1 MRRRAALLFGL
12 LAGTTLAQT
21 PQVSAQLDAALTYR
35 SVSGGDTTVRSYD
48 SLSRPS
54 TVRLAVAL
62 ETGWNL
68 VVRER
73 FEKLPNDP
81 DAEAMLEYYLEDP
94 GLWRVGKQ
102 ALPFGSGFLCPM
114 YSKAATGFFPLPL
127 GSIPV
132 AAALVD
138 DGGGRP
144 QGVVARAGRTVGLS
158 VGVGRYLGVGS
169 QTFAVFR
176 NPDEALQRGRG
187 FRSAFG
193 LDAARRF
200 GLWRVGIE
208 HVRLWDGETAADR
221 TVDATDVWARL
232 EPSRYRALLLGW
244 TREWNEG
251 TEVLRVGGSFL
262 VVRNAWFEPLVRY
275 RDGRFQDLGLTMRV
289 RL

>member
-1 MRRRAALLFGL
+1 MRSWAVAALGL
-12 LAGTTLAQT
+12 VGGLALAQT
-21 PQVSAQLDAALTYR
+21 PQVSAQLDASLTYR
-35 SVSGGDTTVRSYD
+35 SVSGGDTTVRTYD

-54 TVRLAVAL
+54 TVRLSLAL

-68 VVRER
+68 TVRER

-81 DAEAMLEYYLEDP
+81 DSESMLEYYLEDP

-114 YSKAATGFFPLPL
+114 HAKAAAGFFPLPL
-127 GSIPV
+127 GGIPV

-144 QGVVARAGRTVGLS
+144 QGVVVRAGRTVGLS
-158 VGVGRYLGVGS
+158 AGVGRYLGVGS
-169 QTFAVFR
+169 QTLAVFR
-176 NPDEALQRGRG
+176 NPDEPLGRGRG
-187 FRSAFG
+187 FRSAFAF
-193 LDAARRF
+193 DAVRKSGA
-200 GLWRVGIE
+200 WRLGVE
-208 HVRLWDGETAADR
+208 HVRLWDGETPADR
-221 TVDATDVWARL
+221 TVDATDLWARL

-244 TREWNEG
+244 TREWNSG
-251 TEVLRVGGSFL
+251 AEVLRAGGSFL
-262 VVRNAWFEPLVRY
+262 VVRNVWFEPLVRY

>member
-1 MRRRAALLFGL
+1 MRGSAAVLFGC
-12 LAGTTLAQT
+12 LAGAAIAQT
-21 PQVSAQLDAALTYR
+21 PQVSAQLEAGLTYR

-54 TVRLAVAL
+54 TVRLSLAL

-81 DAEAMLEYYLEDP
+81 DSEAMLEYYLEDP

-114 YSKAATGFFPLPL
+114 YAKAAAGFFPLPL
-127 GSIPV
+127 GGVPV

-144 QGVVARAGRTVGLS
+144 QGVVLRAGRTLGLS

-169 QTFAVFR
+169 QTLAVFR
-176 NPDEALQRGRG
+176 NPDEALGRGRG
-187 FRSAFG
+187 YRSAFA

-200 GLWRVGIE
+200 GVWWVGVE
-208 HVRLWDGETAADR
+208 HVRLWDGETEADR
-221 TVDATDVWARL
+221 TVDATDAWARL
-232 EPSRYRALLLGW
+232 EPSRYRALLLGY

-251 TEVLRVGGSFL
+251 TEVLRAGGSFL
-262 VVRNAWFEPLVRY
+262 VVRNVWFEPLVRY

-289 RL
+289 KL